1 MPAHLPI
8 GSLLRCRSAFG
19 NQIRIY
25 VDEDELITVV
35 GITMLRVTWVGA
47 LGISAESAELFDIL
61 WSGGGLERLC

>member
-1 MPAHLPI
+1 MMTHLPV
-8 GSLLRCRSAFG
+8 GCLLRCRTAFG